1 MPGRPAPDRA
11 LANCTRFLYQA
22 SAPAVGARETRTS
35 MNIFAIAKYMLPMT
49 RYPYKGGVVACPVCE
64 EASCTP
70 VAGIDRR
77 LKRLPTVMCDHC
89 GLIYTNPMPT
99 EAELDTYYEKYYRFD
114 YQLATTEPKQKHI
127 VKRRREAEGRAT
139 HLEGL
144 LAPGARTLDFGAGS
158 GEFVALMLEKGFDA
172 HGFEPGETYA
182 THAIG
187 RLGTRIR
194 LTNWQ
199 AARYGAEF
207 DLVTCFHVLE
217 HLATPMPALRRM
229 AEWLNPDGRL
239 YLEVPDM
246 VGLSRKGFGGLHFA
260 HVLGFNQHNLMLA
273 AARVGFRRAKV
284 VKPTGI
290 IFERGEVTP
299 QEQDELA
306 AAGLEATRAHY
317 IDSAPTANYLTY
329 QLSKV
334 GLR

>member
-1 MPGRPAPDRA
+1 
-11 LANCTRFLYQA
+11 
-22 SAPAVGARETRTS
+22 
-35 MNIFAIAKYMLPMT
+35 MNIFSIAKYMLPMT

-64 EASCTP
+64 EVSFTP
-70 VAGIDRR
+70 VAHIDRR

-99 EAELDTYYEKYYRFD
+99 EAELGVYYEKYYRFD

-127 VKRRREAEGRAT
+127 VKRRHEAAGRAV

-158 GEFVALMLEKGFDA
+158 GEFVALMLEQGFDA

-187 RLGTRIR
+187 TLGDRIR
-194 LTNWQ
+194 LTTWQ
-199 AARYGAEF
+199 AAEYGAEF

-217 HLATPMPALRRM
+217 HLSTPMPALGRM
-229 AEWLNPDGRL
+229 AGWLKPGGRL
-239 YLEVPDM
+239 YIEVPDM
-246 VGLSRKGFGGLHFA
+246 VSLSRKGFGGLHFA
-260 HVLGFNQHNLMLA
+260 HVLGFNHDNLALA
-273 AARVGFRRAKV
+273 AAKVGFRRAKV
-284 VKPTGI
+284 ISPTGI
-290 IFERGEVTP
+290 IFERGEVTR

-306 AAGLEATRAHY
+306 AAGLKATRAHF
-317 IDSAPTANYLTY
+317 IDNAPTASYLNY
-329 QLSKV
+329 QLGKV